1 MLSRGSFEP
10 LGSAIAYERDFGQ
23 ATARCI
29 AFMRNPFIRGG
40 AVPTDRLAF
49 IVATKGGSAW
59 LLAGALFWAGA
70 GISGLLASPG
80 VWTKVYLYGGF
91 SVPIVGWLFAKAQS
105 VTVPP
110 KSALVLL
117 VAIAATI
124 TPFCFPLLILIE
136 QRDPALLPVALT
148 VIDGAHLLVLMW
160 LQLDYAY
167 FLAAVAKGIIGATFG
182 FVFLEQSAVGVGFA
196 SAAVSLLAGWS
207 VYRDARN
214 AVQLYAPNYPTA
226 SEISSGAA

>member
-10 LGSAIAYERDFGQ
+10 LGSAIAYEEDFGQ
-23 ATARCI
+23 ATARYI

-40 AVPTDRLAF
+40 AVPADRLAF

-70 GISGLLASPG
+70 GISGLLASSG

-91 SVPIVGWLFAKAQS
+91 SVPIAGWLLAKAQS

-110 KSALVLL
+110 KSALVPL

>member
-1 MLSRGSFEP
+1 MRPPRLKRG
-10 LGSAIAYERDFGQ
+10 EREFGQ
-23 ATARCI
+23 ATASCI

-49 IVATKGGSAW
+49 IVATRGGSAW
-59 LLAGALFWAGA
+59 LVAGALFWAGA
-70 GISGLLASPG
+70 GVSGLLASG
-80 VWTKVYLYGGF
+80 VWPKVYLYGGF
-91 SVPIVGWLFAKAQS
+91 SVPIVGWLLAKAQS

-110 KSALVLL
+110 KSALVPL

-136 QRDPALLPVALT
+136 RRDPALLPVALT

>member
-1 MLSRGSFEP
+1 MRPPRLKRG
-10 LGSAIAYERDFGQ
+10 EREFGQ
-23 ATARCI
+23 ATASCI

-49 IVATKGGSAW
+49 IVATRGGSAW
-59 LLAGALFWAGA
+59 LVAGALFWAGA
-70 GISGLLASPG
+70 GVSGLLASG
-80 VWTKVYLYGGF
+80 VWPKVYLYGGF
-91 SVPIVGWLFAKAQS
+91 SVPIVGWLLAKAQS

-110 KSALVLL
+110 KSALVPL

-136 QRDPALLPVALT
+136 RRDPALLPVALT
-148 VIDGAHLLVLMW
+148 IIDGAHLLVLMW

-226 SEISSGAA
+226 SQISSGAA

>member
-1 MLSRGSFEP
+1 
-10 LGSAIAYERDFGQ
+10 
-23 ATARCI
+23 
-29 AFMRNPFIRGG
+29 MRNPFIRGG

-91 SVPIVGWLFAKAQS
+91 SVPIAGWLLAKAQS

-110 KSALVLL
+110 KSALVPL

>member
-1 MLSRGSFEP
+1 
-10 LGSAIAYERDFGQ
+10 
-23 ATARCI
+23 
-29 AFMRNPFIRGG
+29 MRNPFIRGG
-40 AVPTDRLAF
+40 AVPPDRLAF
-49 IVATKGGSAW
+49 IVATRGGSAW

-70 GISGLLASPG
+70 GVSGLLAPR
-80 VWTKVYLYGGF
+80 VWPKVYLYGGF

-110 KSALVLL
+110 KSALVPL

-136 QRDPALLPVALT
+136 RRDPALLPVALT
-148 VIDGAHLLVLMW
+148 IIDGAHLLVLMW

-182 FVFLEQSAVGVGFA
+182 FMFLEQSAVGVGFA
-196 SAAVSLLAGWS
+196 SAAVSLLAAWS
-207 VYRDARN
+207 VYRDAGN
-214 AVQLYAPNYPTA
+214 AFQLYAPDDPTA